1 MRGLLRRKA
10 YFSAVLLLICTR
22 VGLVLNI
29 RKGNYAYRE
38 VAPFS
43 KKIHRKPL
51 YIVKYETNDKKLKVK
66 VSKLYETKKD
76 RPERKLDCYELNIRN
91 DKKFPKYAKKPVS
104 PMSNLFY
111 FSPFKNIISSFPA
124 VNYNIKNKLREE
136 GFQFQNERSDTNM
149 FPSLDDIIKNGDPST
164 NIHFYRRKKLK
175 SLLYRD
181 PLKFTKTRKVVEKY
195 NRKAPPD
202 KQINY
207 DLFRCD
213 IFHVHSDGTIMNIE
227 ENRPPYEEK
236 LEESE
241 KNKEPRFLITTATSC
256 EMCAIKFVFPF
267 RYSNVLFSLLSTKN
281 YLQPGHAKQYNLKV
295 GDKFPAVNEDHK
307 RMLYDNHFAK
317 PKKIRDPLILPGGRR
332 IP

>member
-1 MRGLLRRKA
+1 MRELLKRTA
-10 YFSAVLLLICTR
+10 YFSAILLLICTR
-22 VGLVLNI
+22 VGLVLNS

-38 VAPFS
+38 VAPIR
-43 KKIHRKPL
+43 KKIHRKPF
-51 YIVKYETNDKKLKVK
+51 YIVKYKTNDKKLKAK

-124 VNYNIKNKLREE
+124 VNYDIKNKLREE
-136 GFQFQNERSDTNM
+136 GFQFLNERSDSNM

-181 PLKFTKTRKVVEKY
+181 PLKFTKTRKFVEKY

-213 IFHVHSDGTIMNIE
+213 IFHVHSDGTIMKIE

-241 KNKEPRFLITTATSC
+241 KNKEPRFLITA
-256 EMCAIKFVFPF
+256 A
-267 RYSNVLFSLLSTKN
+267 
-281 YLQPGHAKQYNLKV
+281 PGHAKEYNLKV
-295 GDKFPAVNEDHK
+295 GDKFPAVNEEHK
-307 RMLYDNHFAK
+307 KMLYDNHFAK
-317 PKKIRDPLILPGGRR
+317 PKKIRDPLILPDGRR